1 MKIFLDNEWKISSKK
16 IKDIYSKAPCTVL
29 SSLLGSGVIENPY
42 FRKNEIVAGEY
53 LEDDYA
59 FSSYFSLTDEQL
71 QNRNYLFI
79 DGLLTIAEI
88 YINEEKICDVFDFH
102 LLQTILLNNKSL
114 KKNNS
119 IKIIFKSP
127 YSYIRNYPNPNNL
140 FETYAVTDKDSPKI
154 RQPNYMFGWDWGP
167 NLADMGITKPLYI
180 LSNKV
185 GYLNSFKHN
194 YVFNENKVDVEVI
207 PFVTSEENV
216 DIEITLSGFGY
227 SQTKTTKNEK
237 RSVLQWIIL
246 NYGILQGLVNN
257 HFIS

>member
-42 FRKNEIVAGEY
+42 FGKNEIVAGKY

-102 LLQTILLNNKSL
+102 LSQTILLNNKSL

-119 IKIIFKSP
+119 I
-127 YSYIRNYPNPNNL
+127 N
-140 FETYAVTDKDSPKI
+140 
-154 RQPNYMFGWDWGP
+154 
-167 NLADMGITKPLYI
+167 
-180 LSNKV
+180 
-185 GYLNSFKHN
+185 
-194 YVFNENKVDVEVI
+194 
-207 PFVTSEENV
+207 
-216 DIEITLSGFGY
+216 
-227 SQTKTTKNEK
+227 
-237 RSVLQWIIL
+237 
-246 NYGILQGLVNN
+246 
-257 HFIS
+257 